1 LSRRHAG
8 LNLGLQKGKPPPM
21 RVEYINPFIASVR
34 NTFQTM
40 LSIDAERGAPY
51 LRTTAESNFCVSG
64 VIGLSGD
71 AMGTVV
77 LNMSKEVA
85 LGAASV
91 LLLDK
96 FTELTADVVDA

>member
-1 LSRRHAG
+1 
-8 LNLGLQKGKPPPM
+8 M

-34 NTFQTM
+34 NAFQTM

-85 LGAASV
+85 L
-91 LLLDK
+91 
-96 FTELTADVVDA
+96 ELPRSCFWTNSRNSPPTWLTPWAN